1 MVSHAVSTWV
11 PDMSA
16 NLLVLGGTT
25 EASKLARALADRGV
39 QAMFSYAGRVD
50 SPRPQPIPHR
60 VGGFGGVEGL
70 AAYLSDHSITHVI
83 DATHP
88 FAAQMSNNAVVA
100 CEEAGVDLCALE
112 RGPWRNKPGD
122 SWKNVTDMAGALAAL
137 PDSPRRIF
145 LAIGRQHVAEFAA
158 KPQHHYL
165 LRLVDAPEGDLP
177 VPNASVVLARG
188 PFDLAGDRALLQEH
202 KIDLIV
208 AKNSGGVGARAKLDA
223 ARELGI
229 PVILIDRPHIPT
241 RPIMRTVTD
250 VMDWLDHALEAD
262 GLA

>member
-1 MVSHAVSTWV
+1 MTRI
-11 PDMSA
+11 
-16 NLLVLGGTT
+16 LVLGGTT
-25 EASKLARALADRGV
+25 EAMKLAATLSDWGV
-39 QAMFSYAGRVD
+39 DAVFSYAGRTNNPTMPALPV
-50 SPRPQPIPHR
+50 RM
-60 VGGFGGVEGL
+60 GGFGGVPGLVQYLRDEG
-70 AAYLSDHSITHVI
+70 ITHVV

-100 CEEAGVDLCALE
+100 CEEAGVELCALE

-122 SWKNVTDMAGALAAL
+122 SWSHVEDMAGAVAAL
-137 PDSPRRIF
+137 PESPRRIF
-145 LAIGRQHVAEFAA
+145 LAIGRQYLSDFAG
-158 KPQHHYL
+158 KPQHFYL
-165 LRLVDAPEGDLP
+165 LRLVDAPEDDLP
-177 VPNASVVLARG
+177 LPNAVAVQARG
-188 PFDLAGDRALLQEH
+188 PFTVAGDKALLEEH

-250 VMDWLDHALEAD
+250 VMDWLDHALTDEVGA
-262 GLA
+262 

>member
-1 MVSHAVSTWV
+1 M
-11 PDMSA
+11 
-16 NLLVLGGTT
+16 
-25 EASKLARALADRGV
+25 KLAATLSDWGV
-39 QAMFSYAGRVD
+39 DAVFSYAGRTNNPTMPALPV
-50 SPRPQPIPHR
+50 RM
-60 VGGFGGVEGL
+60 GGFGGVPGLVQYLRDEG
-70 AAYLSDHSITHVI
+70 ITHVV

-88 FAAQMSNNAVVA
+88 FAAQMSNNAVLA
-100 CEEAGVDLCALE
+100 CEEAGVELCALE

-122 SWKNVTDMAGALAAL
+122 SWSHVADMAGAVEAL

-145 LAIGRQHVAEFAA
+145 LAIGRQYLSDFAD
-158 KPQHHYL
+158 KPQHFYL
-165 LRLVDAPEGDLP
+165 LRLVDEPEGELP
-177 VPNASVVLARG
+177 LPNAVAVQARG
-188 PFDLAGDRALLQEH
+188 PFTEAGDKALLQEH

-250 VMDWLDHALEAD
+250 VMDWLDHALSDEVGA
-262 GLA
+262 

>member
-1 MVSHAVSTWV
+1 M
-11 PDMSA
+11 
-16 NLLVLGGTT
+16 
-25 EASKLARALADRGV
+25 KLAATLADYQV
-39 QAMFSYAGRVD
+39 DAVFSYAGRTNNPVE
-50 SPRPQPIPHR
+50 PPLPTC
-60 VGGFGGVEGL
+60 VGGFGGVDGLRQFLRDEG
-70 AAYLSDHSITHVI
+70 ITHVV

-88 FAAQMSNNAVVA
+88 FAAQISHNAVVA
-100 CEEAGVDLCALE
+100 CEDEGVELCALE

-122 SWKNVTDMAGALAAL
+122 SWRHVSNMAEAIEAL

-177 VPNASVVLARG
+177 VPDASVVLARG